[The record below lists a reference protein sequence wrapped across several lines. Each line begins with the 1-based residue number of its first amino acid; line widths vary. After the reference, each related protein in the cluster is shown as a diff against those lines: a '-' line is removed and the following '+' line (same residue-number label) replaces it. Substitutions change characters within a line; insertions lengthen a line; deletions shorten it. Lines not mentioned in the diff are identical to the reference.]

1 MYMYI
6 AMVMCARVCMHM
18 YMYVIHTHIREMIST
33 RMEQLLA
40 MRAMV
45 MCVHLYMHML
55 IYV

>member
-45 MCVHLYMHML
+45 MCVHLYMHIL